1 MSIYVIVTTIWTYW
15 LSLIIL
21 VGYRPV
27 VKLYTIA
34 VIYSTP
40 AVGCTNH
47 SLSITFFPRGSKLE
61 FDFYGSF
68 LFLLFMGS
76 INIDIFFKLN

>member
-21 VGYRPV
+21 VGYRSV

-47 SLSITFFPRGSKLE
+47 SLSITFFFFKVAGPYGHIFPRN
-61 FDFYGSF
+61 SF
-68 LFLLFMGS
+68 L
-76 INIDIFFKLN
+76 